1 MRENKFQAS
10 LIRTIKNLL
19 PGCIVLKNDPK
30 YIQGIPDL
38 LILYGPSWAAL
49 EVKRSEDEEH
59 QPNQDYY
66 IELMSSMSFAEFIYP
81 ENCQRVLNDMINY
94 LKYSEVVN
102 KPFNE
107 LDEKQLFIGDFINNN
122 NYVLAAA

>member
-1 MRENKFQAS
+1 
-10 LIRTIKNLL
+10 
-19 PGCIVLKNDPK
+19 
-30 YIQGIPDL
+30 
-38 LILYGPSWAAL
+38 
-49 EVKRSEDEEH
+49 
-59 QPNQDYY
+59 
-66 IELMSSMSFAEFIYP
+66 MSFAEFIYP